1 MRARNKIIMRKT
13 YLTGIAVLIACLGG
27 STSGWASEKA
37 VLESGVHVIGV
48 GQTAEFAIKSLTE
61 QSTELHA
68 WCEVSAGGR
77 ATLTFDGDHYV
88 PLSEPAVGDTIT
100 LNPNEKRRIDLQ
112 GTVEAN
118 DNNAYIAFIFSGVPS
133 AMCFPGMQC
142 DGATGGARD
151 VRVECGND

>member
-1 MRARNKIIMRKT
+1 MTMRNL
-13 YLTGIAVLIACLGG
+13 YLTVIAGLIACLGF
-27 STSGWASEKA
+27 SSFGWAADKA

-48 GQTAEFAIKSLTE
+48 GQSAEFAIKSSTE

-68 WCEVSAGGR
+68 WCDVSAGGR

-118 DNNAYIAFIFSGVPS
+118 DNNAYVAFIFSGVPT

-142 DGATGGARD
+142 DGATGGAHD

>member
-1 MRARNKIIMRKT
+1 MRNLQ
-13 YLTGIAVLIACLGG
+13 LTVLAGLMVCAGF
-27 STSGWASEKA
+27 STPGWAGKKA
-37 VLESGVHVIGV
+37 VLEGGVHVVGV
-48 GQTAEFAIKSLTE
+48 GQTAEFAIRSSTN
-61 QSTELHA
+61 QSSELHA

-77 ATLTFDGDHYV
+77 ATLTFDGDHYI

-100 LNPNEKRRIDLQ
+100 LNPNEKRRVDLQ

-118 DNNAYIAFIFSGVPS
+118 DNNAYIGFIFSGVPT

-142 DGATGGARD
+142 DGATGGAKD

>member
-1 MRARNKIIMRKT
+1 MRNLH
-13 YLTGIAVLIACLGG
+13 LTIVAGLMACLGF
-27 STSGWASEKA
+27 SSLGWASEKA
-37 VLESGVHVIGV
+37 ALESGVHVIGV
-48 GQTAEFAIKSLTE
+48 GQTAEFAIKSSTA

-88 PLSEPAVGDTIT
+88 PLSDPAVGDTIT
-100 LNPNEKRRIDLQ
+100 LNPNEKRRIELQ
-112 GTVEAN
+112 GTIEAN
-118 DNNAYIAFIFSGVPS
+118 DNNAYIAFIFSGVPT

-142 DGATGGARD
+142 DGATGGAKD